1 MNRFSRKMT
10 GRNASHDGGQTPL
23 SAPRP
28 VATRRGYL
36 TCALAL
42 SLGVVLSL
50 MLGIART
57 HAQGEVPAED
67 GGPVQVLS
75 AFLEPGQAALY
86 TLPDL
91 KRGETLYVY
100 VEGVSGN
107 LDPFAGLADTR
118 LDAAALSDAFNAEVD
133 QALAAGRDP
142 LEALPE
148 IYAGLLVAW
157 DDDSGKGYA
166 AAFDYAVPANGDYQL
181 LVVGSPIKETF
192 GEYRLLV
199 GRNAPQ
205 VLTGDASPSGEG
217 IIVLDQVASRVG
229 VRVQEITGTL
239 TIDSPARILILES
252 LRQNDTLYAYV
263 EATAGDLAP
272 ILVLRD
278 YGEKPLRSGNLSG
291 SQPWAKL
298 QYRVEDNS
306 GRNYSLRIIA
316 DGTQGDYRLLL
327 GVNAPEVLTGEAA
340 ATDQPVLQQP
350 LEVRIGV
357 DLQQI
362 TDVDQTAEKFS
373 AVAILRM
380 EWQDPALA
388 FSPDTCQCRIKTF
401 TGDAFSAFADA
412 NEIEWPQF
420 TVFNQQGNR
429 WTQNRNVVLWPDGRA
444 YYLERFT
451 TDFQAPLFDFRRFP
465 FDTQQLFIRVDSLF
479 PEQFVTFSAA
489 QEFSR
494 IGNQL
499 GEEEWMVINSDTV
512 VSASE
517 TEIETEG
524 TKATFAL
531 NFEVRRHISFYVFRI
546 IVPLVLIVL
555 VSWLVFFQKD
565 YGKRAEVAGANLLV
579 FVAFNFTIAGEL
591 PRLGYL
597 SFMDVVLIG
606 TFAITAIVVAFN
618 VYLKRLELREKRD
631 LAERIDRY
639 SIWVYPLA
647 YGLGALVA
655 VLLFL
660 A

>member
-1 MNRFSRKMT
+1 
-10 GRNASHDGGQTPL
+10 L
-23 SAPRP
+23 
-28 VATRRGYL
+28 
-36 TCALAL
+36 ALAL
-42 SLGVVLSL
+42 SLGAVLSL

-57 HAQGEVPAED
+57 HAQGEVSPED
-67 GGPVQVLS
+67 AGPVQVLT
-75 AFLEPGQAALY
+75 AFIEPGQAALY

-91 KRGETLYVY
+91 KGGETLYVY
-100 VEGVSGN
+100 VEGISGN

-118 LDAAALSDAFNAEVD
+118 LDAAALSAAFDAEVD

-166 AAFDYAVPANGDYQL
+166 AAFDYAVPADGDYQL

-205 VLTGDASPSGEG
+205 VLTGDASPTGEG
-217 IIVLDQVASRVG
+217 VVFLDQVASRVG

-239 TIDSPARILILES
+239 TIDSPDRILLLDN

-263 EATAGDLAP
+263 EATTGDLAP

-298 QYRVEDNS
+298 QYRVEDN
-306 GRNYSLRIIA
+306 GARNYSLRIIA
-316 DGTQGDYRLLL
+316 EGTQGDYRLLL
-327 GVNAPEVLTGEAA
+327 GVNAPDVLTGEAA

-350 LEVRIGV
+350 LAVRIGV
-357 DLQQI
+357 ELQQI
-362 TDVDQTAEKFS
+362 TDIDQTAEKFS
-373 AVAILRM
+373 GVAILRM

-388 FSPDTCQCRIKTF
+388 FSPDECQCDFKTF
-401 TGDAFSAFADA
+401 TGDAFSAFADVE
-412 NEIEWPQF
+412 EIEWPQF

-429 WTQNRNVVLWPDGRA
+429 WTQNRNVVLWPDGRVL
-444 YYLERFT
+444 YFERFT
-451 TDFQAPLFDFRRFP
+451 TDFQAPLFDFRDFP

-479 PEQFVTFSAA
+479 PEQLVTFSAA
-489 QEFSR
+489 QELSR
-494 IGNQL
+494 IGSQL
-499 GEEEWMVINSDTV
+499 GEEEWIVVSSDTAV
-512 VSASE
+512 GTSDA
-517 TEIETEG
+517 EISTQG
-524 TKATFAL
+524 SRATFTL
-531 NFEVRRHISFYVFRI
+531 NFEVQRHVNFYVFRI

-555 VSWLVFFQKD
+555 VSWLVFFLKD
-565 YGKRAEVAGANLLV
+565 YDKRAEVGGANLLI
-579 FVAFNFTIAGEL
+579 FVAFNFTIADEL

-606 TFAITAIVVAFN
+606 TFVITALVVAFN
-618 VYLKRLELREKRD
+618 VYLKRLELREERD
-631 LAERIDRY
+631 RAERIDRY

-647 YGLGALVA
+647 YSLGAVVA
-655 VLLFL
+655 FLLFL

>member
-1 MNRFSRKMT
+1 
-10 GRNASHDGGQTPL
+10 
-23 SAPRP
+23 

-36 TCALAL
+36 TWALAL

-50 MLGIART
+50 VLGIART

-67 GGPVQVLS
+67 AGPVQVLT
-75 AFLEPGQAALY
+75 AFIEPGQAALY

-91 KRGETLYVY
+91 KAGDTLYVY

-118 LDAAALSDAFNAEVD
+118 LDAAALSAAFDAEVD

-148 IYAGLLVAW
+148 IYDGLLVAW
-157 DDDSGKGYA
+157 DDDSGEGYA
-166 AAFDYAVPANGDYQL
+166 AAFDYSVPADGAYQL

-205 VLTGDASPSGEG
+205 VLAGDASPTDDD
-217 IIVLDQVASRVG
+217 IVFLDQVASRVG

-239 TIDSPARILILES
+239 TIDSPDNILILES

-291 SQPWAKL
+291 SQPWAEL

-306 GRNYSLRIIA
+306 ARNYSLRIIG

-327 GVNAPEVLTGEAA
+327 GVNAPDVLTGEAA

-350 LEVRIGV
+350 LAVRIGV
-357 DLQQI
+357 ELQQI
-362 TDVDQTAEKFS
+362 TDIDQTAEKFS
-373 AVAILRM
+373 GVAILRM

-388 FSPDTCQCRIKTF
+388 FSPDTCQCDFKTL
-401 TGDAFSAFADA
+401 TGDAFSAFADVE
-412 NEIEWPQF
+412 EIEWPQF
-420 TVFNQQGNR
+420 TVSNQQGNR

-444 YYLERFT
+444 FYFERFT
-451 TDFQAPLFDFRRFP
+451 TDFQAPLFDFRDFP
-465 FDTQQLFIRVDSLF
+465 FDTQQLFIRVGSLF

-499 GEEEWMVINSDTV
+499 GEEEWLVISSDTAV
-512 VSASE
+512 GTSDA
-517 TEIETEG
+517 EISTQG
-524 TKATFAL
+524 SRATFTL
-531 NFEVRRHISFYVFRI
+531 NFEVQRHINFYVFRI

-555 VSWLVFFQKD
+555 VSWLVFFLRD
-565 YGKRAEVAGANLLV
+565 YEKRAEVGGANLLI
-579 FVAFNFTIAGEL
+579 FVAFNFTIADEL

-606 TFAITAIVVAFN
+606 TFVITAIVVAFN
-618 VYLKRLELREKRD
+618 VYLKRLELRGKRD
-631 LAERIDRY
+631 RAERIDRY

-655 VLLFL
+655 FLLFL